1 MVARADGPMHATPA
15 HESAQRPAQKQPP
28 AARVDHV
35 ADTKDVGREPKM
47 DEAKAARIALEGTPL
62 ERARLA
68 YGALRDL
75 LDDPNDTTRVFVL
88 GLLVSRRSY
97 PRFLARLTMDDRG
110 GRLLRERPSIDS
122 ASVDFDRLRAL
133 PETTL
138 GGAYARY
145 LDAQGLD
152 PDLFQAPPG
161 LPDVPSYVAKRM
173 RQVHD
178 LWHVLTEYDTN
189 VRGEVALQAFTYG
202 QTGTPSA
209 LIITL
214 GALLRFGASDRTMLP
229 LAVDGFRRG
238 RAAEFLPPVWL
249 EEMWERP
256 IDDVRRELGIRPRT
270 RH

>member
-1 MVARADGPMHATPA
+1 MTEHAAHLENADHAENETSSPR
-15 HESAQRPAQKQPP
+15 SR
-28 AARVDHV
+28 RL
-35 ADTKDVGREPKM
+35 
-47 DEAKAARIALEGTPL
+47 DEATAARIALGGKPL

-68 YGALRDL
+68 VNALRDL
-75 LDDPNDTTRVFVL
+75 LDDPEDTSRVFVL

-97 PRFLARLTMDDRG
+97 PEFLARFTMDDRG
-110 GRLLRERPSIDS
+110 ARLLRERPSIDS
-122 ASVDFDRLRAL
+122 RTVDFARLRAL
-133 PETTL
+133 PANTL

-145 LDAQGLD
+145 LEERSLD

-161 LPDVPSYVAKRM
+161 LPEVPAYVSQRM

-178 LWHVLTEYDTN
+178 LWHVLTGYDTD

-209 LIITL
+209 LLITL
-214 GALLRFGASDRTMLP
+214 GALLRWGMRDRTMLP

-238 RAAEFLPPVWL
+238 RGAVFLPPLWL

-256 IDDVRRELGIRPRT
+256 LEEVRRELGIVPASA
-270 RH
+270 